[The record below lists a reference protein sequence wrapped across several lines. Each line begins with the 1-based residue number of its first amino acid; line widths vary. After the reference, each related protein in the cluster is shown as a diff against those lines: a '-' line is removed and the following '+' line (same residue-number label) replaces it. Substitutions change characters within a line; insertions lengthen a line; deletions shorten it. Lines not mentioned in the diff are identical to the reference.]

1 MNIEQIRKA
10 FVSGVSVEYRA
21 HCLKRMLERDILRK
35 DIENCIMK
43 GEIIED
49 YPLDE
54 FNISTESYPSCL
66 ILGYTVIEQKA
77 LHVVVGYKET
87 TIIIITAYEPNAER
101 WMPDNK
107 TRRK

>member
-1 MNIEQIRKA
+1 
-10 FVSGVSVEYRA
+10 
-21 HCLKRMLERDILRK
+21 
-35 DIENCIMK
+35 MK

-54 FNISTESYPSCL
+54 FNTSSDSYPSCL
-66 ILGYTVIEQKA
+66 ILGITVVEQDA
-77 LHVVVGYKET
+77 LPVVIGYKET
-87 TIIIITAYEPNAER
+87 TIIIITAYKPSPEH

>member
-1 MNIEQIRKA
+1 MNIEQIRNA
-10 FVSGVSVEYRA
+10 FVSGASIEYRA
-21 HCLKRMLERDILRK
+21 HCLKRMMERDISRK
-35 DIENCIMK
+35 DVENCIMK

-54 FNISTESYPSCL
+54 FNTSLDSYPSCL
-66 ILGYTVIEQKA
+66 ILGITVIEQDA
-77 LHVVVGYKET
+77 LHVVIGYREM
-87 TIIIITAYEPNAER
+87 TIIIITAYKPSAEH

>member
-1 MNIEQIRKA
+1 MIIEQIRNA
-10 FVSGVSVEYRA
+10 FVSGISVEYRA
-21 HCLKRMLERDILRK
+21 HCLKRMMERNISRK

-43 GEIIED
+43 GEIIEN
-49 YPLDE
+49 YSLNELNLSP
-54 FNISTESYPSCL
+54 ESYPSCL
-66 ILGYTVIEQKA
+66 ILGITVSEQRA

-87 TIIIITAYEPNAER
+87 TVIIITAYYPDSEH